1 MNTGIHLSSLLL
13 FFVLFIPGILNA
25 SAPEDKQ
32 IRQVKAFTAISVSS
46 GIDLNIEYGQQEKV
60 SVEGDLDEI
69 SKIITEVKNGT
80 LHIYKKNKSGL
91 NFGFH
96 SSCEVSVTAKILEA
110 LDASAGSEVKGRN
123 QFSGSE
129 FRLNASSGSEVKID
143 VVYDKIKADAS
154 SGSEIHLKGKTR
166 LLEVTI
172 SSGSQ
177 IDACDLVAD
186 IVRAD
191 ASSGGQACVNAV
203 SELHANASSGGDID
217 YTGSPKSIDVNKS
230 SGGRVSRD

>member
-1 MNTGIHLSSLLL
+1 MNSRIYLPTLLF

-25 SAPEDKQ
+25 SMPEDKQ

-46 GIDLNIEYGQQEKV
+46 GIDLYLEYGQEEKV
-60 SVEGDLDEI
+60 SVDGDLDEI
-69 SKIITEVKNGT
+69 SKIITEVKDGT
-80 LHIYKKNKSGL
+80 LYIYKKNKSGL

-96 SSCEVSVTAKILEA
+96 NSCEVSVTAKILEV

-129 FRLNASSGSEVKID
+129 FRLNTSSGSEVKID

-154 SGSEIHLKGKTR
+154 SGSEIRLNGKTR

-172 SSGSQ
+172 SSGSE
-177 IDACDLVAD
+177 IDACDLAAD

-191 ASSGGQACVNAV
+191 VSSGGQACVNAI

-217 YTGSPKSIDVNKS
+217 YAGSPKSIDINKS
-230 SGGRVSRD
+230 SGGRISRD